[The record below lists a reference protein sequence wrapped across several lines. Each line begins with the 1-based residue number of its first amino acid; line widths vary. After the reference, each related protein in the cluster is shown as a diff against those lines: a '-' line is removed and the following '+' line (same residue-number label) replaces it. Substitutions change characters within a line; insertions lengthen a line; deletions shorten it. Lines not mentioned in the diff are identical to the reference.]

1 MTLPKNYR
9 PYTTYKAFGGVVAVL
24 FCSGFIGELL
34 RIIRNQEPIS
44 IPWLITLFVFCVLAL
59 SIFIMSDRKIDELK
73 KEDIAKQENA
83 DGQIQGD
90 QTLHQRISAAI
101 DIKAMLLL
109 AAALILYLIL
119 IML

>member
-1 MTLPKNYR
+1 M
-9 PYTTYKAFGGVVAVL
+9 
-24 FCSGFIGELL
+24 
-34 RIIRNQEPIS
+34 
-44 IPWLITLFVFCVLAL
+44 LFVLSVLAL

-83 DGQIQGD
+83 GVQVEGD
-90 QTLHQRISAAI
+90 LTPRQKISTAI